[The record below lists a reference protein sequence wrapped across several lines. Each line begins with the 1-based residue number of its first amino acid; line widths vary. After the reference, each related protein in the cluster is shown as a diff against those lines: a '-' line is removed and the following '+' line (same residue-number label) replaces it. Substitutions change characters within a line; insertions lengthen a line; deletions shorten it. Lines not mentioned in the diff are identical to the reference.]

1 MGTSIAIPMT
11 PQTGS
16 APQAPQAGL
25 AGRQQP
31 IAGRHGTP
39 ERAAVAIPWGAA
51 GVTTLPLGPLPSS
64 RDR

>member
-16 APQAPQAGL
+16 APQALQAAL

-39 ERAAVAIPWGAA
+39 ERVAVAIPG
-51 GVTTLPLGPLPSS
+51 GLRG
-64 RDR
+64 